1 MTSENFSFG
10 CVTSVTSNNV
20 IATTKGE
27 TFDGRSP
34 SSNHIYIYD
43 QNMKLTGRLEN
54 LARGERIYSARFMGD
69 KIYVVTFKQVDP
81 LFVIDAAN
89 PNAPKVL
96 GELKIPG
103 FSDYLHPLDE
113 NHLIGFGHDTKLI
126 SQKGGREPLIRT
138 NGVKLTKI
146 TIMFIH

>member
-1 MTSENFSFG
+1 
-10 CVTSVTSNNV
+10 
-20 IATTKGE
+20 
-27 TFDGRSP
+27 
-34 SSNHIYIYD
+34 
-43 QNMKLTGRLEN
+43 MKLTGRLEN